1 MNARPFDD
9 RVDQLALAFEERQ
22 QMAEV
27 GLIRVVGDRLA
38 QQIDLGFEI
47 GLRVETAIDVGDE
60 PGQLLALLFVDVE
73 LERLEQRM
81 AGILVEELAADLER
95 LRKVLV
101 GQVARAPRHSCC

>member
-9 RVDQLALAFEERQ
+9 RVDQLALAEERQ

-47 GLRVETAIDVGDE
+47 RLRVETAIDVGDE

-95 LRKVLV
+95 CAKFLS
-101 GQVARAPRHSCC
+101 AR